1 MKAISDPTTKTV
13 TRDVY
18 DILTEAVVV
27 MREEVLFR
35 HGSTKMFELSGSIE
49 EMLNYW
55 SETGGMTDHFE
66 EVIESTKGDICL

>member
-18 DILTEAVVV
+18 DVLTEAVVV
-27 MREEVLFR
+27 MREEVLYR

-49 EMLNYW
+49 KMLNYW
-55 SETGGMTDHFE
+55 SEKGELTDHFE
-66 EVIESTKGDICL
+66 EVIES